1 MTKLTL
7 PRRDFLAIAG
17 ATLATSA
24 FPMGRAFG
32 AEPIKFGFQNSS
44 WGSLGMIADAAD
56 TFKKAGADVKI
67 FRFDSGKTTRDAM
80 ISGRVDI
87 GVIGATPFV
96 IGAAKGQMEAIG
108 LALYGAKTLAVV
120 AGAKSGIKSIK
131 ELKGHRVGS
140 QFGSATDYV
149 FKNKILP
156 KAGLSEK
163 DVQMVN
169 VRFQN
174 HVAALAAGSIDA
186 FAGVEPFVSVCE
198 VNGLGKSLTDYTPYD
213 LQPVILAANTDL
225 INKNREGVVDF
236 LRGYLAAVKIFDD
249 NRAEATKI
257 VLDAFAKK
265 GFKVDEK
272 IIKVMLSKID
282 VNPDFKPE
290 LKNYLT
296 NQSKV
301 LMKQHKIAEIP
312 DWNKL
317 LNQGLLDA
325 ARAKS

>member
-1 MTKLTL
+1 MTKLML

-17 ATLATSA
+17 ATVATSA
-24 FPMGRAFG
+24 FPMLPAFG

-44 WGSLGMIADAAD
+44 WGSIGMIADSAN
-56 TFKKAGADVKI
+56 TFKKAGANVKI

-80 ISGRVDI
+80 ISGRVDV
-87 GVIGATPFV
+87 GVVGATPFI
-96 IGAAKGQMEAIG
+96 IGAAKGQMQAIG

-120 AGAKSGIKSIK
+120 AGAKSGIKSLK
-131 ELKGHRVGS
+131 GLKGHRVGS

-156 KAGLSEK
+156 SVGLSVN

-213 LQPVILAANTDL
+213 LEPVILAANTAAIKRD
-225 INKNREGVVDF
+225 RAGVIGF
-236 LRGYLAAVKIFDD
+236 IRGYLAAVKIFDD
-249 NRAEATKI
+249 HRDEATKI
-257 VLDAFAKK
+257 VLEAFTKK
-265 GFKVDEK
+265 GFKVSEK
-272 IIKVMLSKID
+272 IVKLMLSKINVD
-282 VNPDFKPE
+282 PHFKPE
-290 LKNYLT
+290 LKHYLVE
-296 NQSKV
+296 QSKV
-301 LMKQHKIAEIP
+301 LVKQHKISAVP
-312 DWNKL
+312 DWDKL
-317 LNQGLLDA
+317 LNQSLLHA
-325 ARAKS
+325 AEA

>member
-1 MTKLTL
+1 
-7 PRRDFLAIAG
+7 
-17 ATLATSA
+17 
-24 FPMGRAFG
+24 
-32 AEPIKFGFQNSS
+32 
-44 WGSLGMIADAAD
+44 MIADAAN

-96 IGAAKGQMEAIG
+96 IGAAKGQMQAIG

-120 AGAKSGIKSIK
+120 AGLKSGINSIK
-131 ELKGHRVGS
+131 DLKGKRVGS

-174 HVAALAAGSIDA
+174 HVSALAAGSIDA

-198 VNGLGKSLTDYTPYD
+198 VNKLGKSLTDYTPYD
-213 LQPVILAANTDL
+213 LQPVILAANSDL
-225 INKNREGVVDF
+225 IKKNRNGVIEF

-249 NRAEATKI
+249 NRAQATKI
-257 VLDAFAKK
+257 VLDSFAKK
-265 GFKVDEK
+265 GFKVDEN
-272 IIKVMLSKID
+272 IIKTMLSKID

-301 LMKQHKIAEIP
+301 LMKQHKIAAIP

>member
-24 FPMGRAFG
+24 FPIVRARA
-32 AEPIKFGFQNSS
+32 AEPIKFGFQDSS
-44 WGSLGMIADAAD
+44 WGAIGMIADAEH
-56 TFKKAGADVKI
+56 TFKKAGADVQVL
-67 FRFDSGKTTRDAM
+67 RFDSGKTTRDAM

-96 IGAAKGQMEAIG
+96 IGAAKGQMQAVG
-108 LALYGAKTLAVV
+108 LALYGAKTLGVV
-120 AGAKSGIKSIK
+120 AGLKSGVNSIK
-131 ELKGHRVGS
+131 DLKGKRVGS

-169 VRFQN
+169 VTFQN
-174 HVAALAAGSIDA
+174 EVSALAAGSIDA
-186 FAGVEPFVSVCE
+186 FAGVEPFISVCE
-198 VNGLGKSLTDYTPYD
+198 VNKLGKELTDYTPYD
-213 LQPVILAANTDL
+213 LQPVMLAANTDV
-225 INKNREGVVDF
+225 INKNRKGVVEF
-236 LRGYLAAVKIFDD
+236 LRGYLAAVKIFNDD
-249 NRAEATKI
+249 RALSGKI
-257 VLDAFAKK
+257 VLNAFAKK
-265 GFKVDEK
+265 GFKVDEA
-272 IIKVMLSKID
+272 IIGAMLAKID
-282 VNPDFKPE
+282 VDPDFKPE
-290 LKNYLT
+290 LKQYLT
-296 NQSKV
+296 NQSQV
-301 LMKQHKIAEIP
+301 LMKQHKIAAIP
-312 DWNKL
+312 DWSKL